1 MTTMAKQTRD
11 YYGSLYKIASIL
23 NSERDPGILLH
34 SMLEGLAKAT
44 GAKACSLM
52 LLTPDREVLMHTAA
66 YGLSE
71 WYLRKG
77 PVKVSK
83 IISDVLRGKSVAVLD
98 AVTDERVLYRE
109 QAKKEGIASILSVPM
124 KLRGEIIGVL
134 RLYTAKPYRFTKADI
149 NFVET
154 VANLAAVALE
164 NVRAY
169 DIIQKD
175 YETFRREMLQW
186 RAELGDEWMM
196 EDLVKPSIEHGVKMP
211 PGG

>member
-1 MTTMAKQTRD
+1 MKKSEKD
-11 YYGSLYKIASIL
+11 YYLRLYEVASIL
-23 NSERDPGILLH
+23 NSERNPRALIN
-34 SMLEGLAKAT
+34 SIVESVAKAT

-52 LLTPDREVLMHTAA
+52 LLTPEREVLLHTVA
-66 YGLSE
+66 YGLSD

-77 PVKVSK
+77 PVTVGKV
-83 IISDVLRGKSVAVLD
+83 ISDVLDGRPVAVLD
-98 AVTDERVLYRE
+98 ATTDERVLYRE

-124 KLRGEIIGVL
+124 KLRGEVIGVV
-134 RLYTAKPYRFTKADI
+134 RVYTAKPYRFTKDDI

-154 VANLAAVALE
+154 IANLAAVALE
-164 NVRAY
+164 NLRAY
-169 DIIQKD
+169 DIIHKD

-196 EDLVKPSIEHGVKMP
+196 GDLVKPAEEQAIKIP

>member
-1 MTTMAKQTRD
+1 
-11 YYGSLYKIASIL
+11 
-23 NSERDPGILLH
+23 
-34 SMLEGLAKAT
+34 
-44 GAKACSLM
+44 
-52 LLTPDREVLMHTAA
+52 MHAAA
-66 YGLSE
+66 YGLSD

-83 IISDVLRGKSVAVLD
+83 VIAEVLTGDSVAVLD
-98 AVTDERVLYRE
+98 AATDERVLYRE
-109 QAKKEGIASILSVPM
+109 QARKEGIASILSVPM
-124 KLRGEIIGVL
+124 KLKGEVIGVL
-134 RLYTAKPYRFTKADI
+134 RLYTAKPYRFTKDDT

-164 NVRAY
+164 NIRAY

-186 RAELGDEWMM
+186 RAELGDEWMI
-196 EDLVKPSIEHGVKMP
+196 EDLVKPAEEHGVKMP